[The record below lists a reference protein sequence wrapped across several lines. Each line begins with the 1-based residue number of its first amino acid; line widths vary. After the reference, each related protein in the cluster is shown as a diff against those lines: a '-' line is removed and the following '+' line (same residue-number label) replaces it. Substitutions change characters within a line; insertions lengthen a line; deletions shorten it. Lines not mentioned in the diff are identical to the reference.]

1 MALIYMI
8 YISKNLCNV
17 CLNGKQLDSHIW
29 FFILPCDTTFHII
42 SGTFNSEL
50 LRE

>member
-29 FFILPCDTTFHII
+29 FFIQSFADITHYADFGKFYLY
-42 SGTFNSEL
+42 L
-50 LRE
+50 